1 MRNAASDLLRRAAC
15 ELKVDMEDQDALN
28 TAAADLAPAETMES
42 QLYYVRYYSGHIG
55 RYGNEFLEFE
65 ITDNGTLK
73 YVNNSNYRNEF
84 IIKKQARV
92 SPAVIDELKKLIVQY
107 AICESDDEK
116 WPTPDRNGRQELE
129 IHFGN
134 THISLVTNKLTS
146 IGDIPQSAESE
157 GLKNFYNFVRD
168 AKALVFALVSIHFKI
183 KPI

>member
-1 MRNAASDLLRRAAC
+1 MAETES
-15 ELKVDMEDQDALN
+15 M
-28 TAAADLAPAETMES
+28 AAAAPAETVES
-42 QLYYVRYYSGHIG
+42 PLYYVRYYSGHTG

-65 ITDNGTLK
+65 IAENGSLK

-92 SPAVIDELKKLIVQY
+92 SPAVLGELKRLIVKY
-107 AICESDDEK
+107 SVCESDDEQ

-129 IHFGN
+129 IHLGN

-146 IGDIPQSAESE
+146 MADIPKTSE
-157 GLKNFYNFVRD
+157 AASLERFYSFARD
-168 AKALVFALVSIHFKI
+168 AKALIFALVSIHFKI